1 MSEFLPANGF
11 DDSSRELF
19 NQRMQAGAPKP
30 IALGQPQRLHWLTP
44 ILKTWQ
50 IVLALIAFL
59 AYQNLQEIR
68 ELSKQAEN
76 YHLLDDLGLVVLVVL
91 VGVVAF
97 LAIMGLYAYVSWRC
111 MSYTLDA
118 KSITLHQGIIF
129 KNKRSVYLERIQS
142 VDINRTLV
150 ARLLGLGT
158 VRIESAGG
166 SGSNL
171 DLSYLKNSELAGIRA
186 QLLEAAFAAKA
197 PHEGAAM
204 GLAQM
209 APGAPVPGVQP
220 ASQPGGQM
228 LGQYAQMPQ
237 VPQMPTANGVPA
249 EAVPAA
255 GAQVPPQ
262 PGTQVPGQYVQGGQY
277 AQAGHYGV
285 GQYAQAGHYGAGQYA
300 ANSQLQEQTLYSL
313 SPTRLI
319 GSYLLTPA
327 LVVSAVAVIAIIITG
342 VLALSGVSNA
352 GAIMGAGF
360 GVFAA
365 ASAMASSL
373 WGRFNHDFN
382 FSLAVSRVGL
392 RLHGGLTQT
401 YSRTLP
407 PNRIHAVELTQ
418 PLMWRLKGW
427 WRVEVLTAGVSG
439 ASEGTDST
447 GENKANFTAD
457 SLLPVGDWEQALYA
471 LWLVIP
477 ELASANPQALLN
489 NMAYGVGT
497 ANPSGDHLW
506 CAPGRTRWLDPLLY
520 KRNAVAVTDTAV
532 LIRAGRFKR
541 RLIVLTHERSQS
553 LALSQGPFERLVD
566 VANIKFDM
574 VPGSI
579 KPVIRHLDTGQARQ
593 LWAHQAHRARMRRA
607 AEENWLGRV
616 STTHPS

>member
-50 IVLALIAFL
+50 LVLALFAFL

-76 YHLLDDLGLVVLVVL
+76 YHLLDDVGLVVLVVL

-237 VPQMPTANGVPA
+237 VPQMPTANGAAPA
-249 EAVPAA
+249 SA
-255 GAQVPPQ
+255 
-262 PGTQVPGQYVQGGQY
+262 GQYVQGGHY
-277 AQAGHYGV
+277 TQAG
-285 GQYAQAGHYGAGQYA
+285 QYGAGQYA
-300 ANSQLQEQTLYSL
+300 AGAQLQEQTLYSV
-313 SPTRLI
+313 SSTRLI

-342 VLALSGVSNA
+342 VLALSGVSSA
-352 GAIMGAGF
+352 GALMGAGF
-360 GVFAA
+360 GLFAA

-457 SLLPVGDWEQALYA
+457 SLLPVGDWGQALYA

-574 VPGSI
+574 VPGPI

-616 STTHPS
+616 STTHPGQ

>member
-11 DDSSRELF
+11 DASSRELF

-50 IVLALIAFL
+50 LVLALIAFL

-76 YHLLDDLGLVVLVVL
+76 YHLLDDVGLVVLVVL

-204 GLAQM
+204 GAVPGQFDAGQGA
-209 APGAPVPGVQP
+209 APGAQVPGQMP
-220 ASQPGGQM
+220 APGVPAGAPGQM
-228 LGQYAQMPQ
+228 A
-237 VPQMPTANGVPA
+237 TASGAPA
-249 EAVPAA
+249 EAVQAA

-262 PGTQVPGQYVQGGQY
+262 PGGQMPGQYVQGGHY
-277 AQAGHYGV
+277 TQAG
-285 GQYAQAGHYGAGQYA
+285 QYGAGQYA
-300 ANSQLQEQTLYSL
+300 AGAQLEEQTLYSV
-313 SPTRLI
+313 STTRLI

-342 VLALSGVSNA
+342 VLALSGVSSA

-457 SLLPVGDWEQALYA
+457 SLLPVGDWGQALYA

-477 ELASANPQALLN
+477 ELASANPQALLS

-616 STTHPS
+616 STTHPGQ

>member
-11 DDSSRELF
+11 DASSRELF

-50 IVLALIAFL
+50 LVLALLAFL

-76 YHLLDDLGLVVLVVL
+76 YHLLDDVGLVVLVVL

-204 GLAQM
+204 GQAQM

-220 ASQPGGQM
+220 APQLGGQM

-237 VPQMPTANGVPA
+237 VPQMPTANGAAPA
-249 EAVPAA
+249 SA
-255 GAQVPPQ
+255 
-262 PGTQVPGQYVQGGQY
+262 GQYVQGGHY
-277 AQAGHYGV
+277 TQAG
-285 GQYAQAGHYGAGQYA
+285 QYGAGQYA
-300 ANSQLQEQTLYSL
+300 AGAQLQEQTLYSV
-313 SPTRLI
+313 STTRLI

-327 LVVSAVAVIAIIITG
+327 LVVSAVAVIAIIIAG
-342 VLALSGVSNA
+342 VFALSGVSDA
-352 GAIMGAGF
+352 GALMGAGF
-360 GVFAA
+360 GLFAA

-457 SLLPVGDWEQALYA
+457 SLLPVGDWGQALYA

-574 VPGSI
+574 VPGPI

-616 STTHPS
+616 STTHPGQ

>member
-11 DDSSRELF
+11 DASSRELF

-50 IVLALIAFL
+50 LVLALLAFL

-68 ELSKQAEN
+68 ELSEQAEN
-76 YHLLDDLGLVVLVVL
+76 YHLLDDVGLVVLVVL

-204 GLAQM
+204 GMQAMGAVPGQFDAGQGA
-209 APGAPVPGVQP
+209 APGAQVPG
-220 ASQPGGQM
+220 
-228 LGQYAQMPQ
+228 QMPA
-237 VPQMPTANGVPA
+237 PGVPA
-249 EAVPAA
+249 GAPGQMTTASGAPAGQVPAA
-255 GAQVPPQ
+255 GAQVVAQ
-262 PGTQVPGQYVQGGQY
+262 PGGQMPGQYVQGGHY
-277 AQAGHYGV
+277 TQAG
-285 GQYAQAGHYGAGQYA
+285 QYGAGQYA
-300 ANSQLQEQTLYSL
+300 AGAQLEEQTLYSV
-313 SPTRLI
+313 SSTRLI
-319 GSYLLTPA
+319 GSYLLNPA
-327 LVVSAVAVIAIIITG
+327 LALSLVGVIAIIIAG
-342 VLALSGVSNA
+342 VFALSGVSDA

-360 GVFAA
+360 GLFAA

-457 SLLPVGDWEQALYA
+457 SLLPVGDWGQALYA

-477 ELASANPQALLN
+477 ELASANPQALLS

-616 STTHPS
+616 STTHPGQ

>member
-11 DDSSRELF
+11 DASSRELF

-50 IVLALIAFL
+50 LVLALLAFL

-76 YHLLDDLGLVVLVVL
+76 YHLLDDVGLVVLVVL

-228 LGQYAQMPQ
+228 
-237 VPQMPTANGVPA
+237 
-249 EAVPAA
+249 
-255 GAQVPPQ
+255 
-262 PGTQVPGQYVQGGQY
+262 PGQYVQGG
-277 AQAGHYGV
+277 HYT
-285 GQYAQAGHYGAGQYA
+285 QAGQYA
-300 ANSQLQEQTLYSL
+300 AGAQLEEQTLYSV
-313 SPTRLI
+313 SSTRLI
-319 GSYLLTPA
+319 GSYLLNPA
-327 LVVSAVAVIAIIITG
+327 LALSLVGVIAIIIAG
-342 VLALSGVSNA
+342 VFALSGVSDA

-360 GVFAA
+360 GLFAA

-457 SLLPVGDWEQALYA
+457 SLLPVGDWGQALYA

-574 VPGSI
+574 VPGPI

>member
-50 IVLALIAFL
+50 LVLALIAFL

-186 QLLEAAFAAKA
+186 QLLKAAFAAKA

-228 LGQYAQMPQ
+228 
-237 VPQMPTANGVPA
+237 
-249 EAVPAA
+249 
-255 GAQVPPQ
+255 
-262 PGTQVPGQYVQGGQY
+262 PGQYVQGDHY
-277 AQAGHYGV
+277 TQAG
-285 GQYAQAGHYGAGQYA
+285 QYGAGQYA
-300 ANSQLQEQTLYSL
+300 AGAQLQEQTLYSV
-313 SPTRLI
+313 STTRLI

-457 SLLPVGDWEQALYA
+457 SLLPVGDWGQALYA

-574 VPGSI
+574 VPGPI

-616 STTHPS
+616 STTHPG

>member
-1 MSEFLPANGF
+1 
-11 DDSSRELF
+11 
-19 NQRMQAGAPKP
+19 
-30 IALGQPQRLHWLTP
+30 
-44 ILKTWQ
+44 
-50 IVLALIAFL
+50 
-59 AYQNLQEIR
+59 
-68 ELSKQAEN
+68 
-76 YHLLDDLGLVVLVVL
+76 
-91 VGVVAF
+91 
-97 LAIMGLYAYVSWRC
+97 
-111 MSYTLDA
+111 
-118 KSITLHQGIIF
+118 
-129 KNKRSVYLERIQS
+129 
-142 VDINRTLV
+142 
-150 ARLLGLGT
+150 
-158 VRIESAGG
+158 
-166 SGSNL
+166 
-171 DLSYLKNSELAGIRA
+171 
-186 QLLEAAFAAKA
+186 
-197 PHEGAAM
+197 M

-228 LGQYAQMPQ
+228 PGQYAQMPQ

-249 EAVPAA
+249 EAVQAA
-255 GAQVPPQ
+255 GARVPPQ
-262 PGTQVPGQYVQGGQY
+262 PGGQMPGQYVQGGHY
-277 AQAGHYGV
+277 TQAG
-285 GQYAQAGHYGAGQYA
+285 QYGAGQYA
-300 ANSQLQEQTLYSL
+300 AGAQLQEQTLYSV
-313 SPTRLI
+313 STTRLI

-457 SLLPVGDWEQALYA
+457 SLLPVGDWGQALYA

-477 ELASANPQALLN
+477 ELASANPQALLS

-574 VPGSI
+574 VPGPI

-616 STTHPS
+616 STTHPGQ

>member
-50 IVLALIAFL
+50 LVLALIAFL

-76 YHLLDDLGLVVLVVL
+76 YHLLDDVGLVVLVVL

-228 LGQYAQMPQ
+228 PGQYAQMPQ
-237 VPQMPTANGVPA
+237 VPQMPTATAAPA
-249 EAVPAA
+249 GTVPAA
-255 GAQVPPQ
+255 GAQAQAPGVPVGA
-262 PGTQVPGQYVQGGQY
+262 PGQMPGQYVQGGHY
-277 AQAGHYGV
+277 TQAG
-285 GQYAQAGHYGAGQYA
+285 QYGAGQYA
-300 ANSQLQEQTLYSL
+300 AGAQLEEQTLYSV
-313 SPTRLI
+313 SSTRLI
-319 GSYLLTPA
+319 GSYLLNPA
-327 LVVSAVAVIAIIITG
+327 LALSLVGVIAIIIAG
-342 VLALSGVSNA
+342 VFALSGVSDA

-360 GVFAA
+360 GLFAA

-447 GENKANFTAD
+447 GESKANFTAD
-457 SLLPVGDWEQALYA
+457 SLLPVGDWGQALYA

-506 CAPGRTRWLDPLLY
+506 CAPGRTCWLDPLLY

-574 VPGSI
+574 VPGPI

-616 STTHPS
+616 STTHPGQ

>member
-50 IVLALIAFL
+50 LVLALLAFL

-76 YHLLDDLGLVVLVVL
+76 YHLLDDVGLVVLVVL

-97 LAIMGLYAYVSWRC
+97 LAVMGLYAYVSWRC

-204 GLAQM
+204 GMQAMGAVPGQFDAGQGA
-209 APGAPVPGVQP
+209 APGAQVPGQ
-220 ASQPGGQM
+220 
-228 LGQYAQMPQ
+228 
-237 VPQMPTANGVPA
+237 
-249 EAVPAA
+249 VPAA
-255 GAQVPPQ
+255 GAQVAAQ
-262 PGTQVPGQYVQGGQY
+262 PGTQVPGQYVQGGHY
-277 AQAGHYGV
+277 AQAG
-285 GQYAQAGHYGAGQYA
+285 QYGAGQYA
-300 ANSQLQEQTLYSL
+300 AGAQLQEQTLYSL

-319 GSYLLTPA
+319 GSYLLNPA
-327 LVVSAVAVIAIIITG
+327 LALSLLAVIAIIIAG
-342 VLALSGVSNA
+342 VFALSGVSDA

-373 WGRFNHDFN
+373 WSRFNHDFN
-382 FSLAVSRVGL
+382 FSLAVSHVGL

-574 VPGSI
+574 VPGPI

-616 STTHPS
+616 STTHPGQ

>member
-50 IVLALIAFL
+50 LVLALFAFL

-76 YHLLDDLGLVVLVVL
+76 YHLLDDVGLVVLVVL

-197 PHEGAAM
+197 PHEGAQVS
-204 GLAQM
+204 GQM

-220 ASQPGGQM
+220 APQSG
-228 LGQYAQMPQ
+228 AQM
-237 VPQMPTANGVPA
+237 
-249 EAVPAA
+249 
-255 GAQVPPQ
+255 
-262 PGTQVPGQYVQGGQY
+262 PGQYVQGDHY
-277 AQAGHYGV
+277 TQAG
-285 GQYAQAGHYGAGQYA
+285 QYGAGQYA
-300 ANSQLQEQTLYSL
+300 AGAQLQEQTLYSV

-342 VLALSGVSNA
+342 VLALSGVSDA

-418 PLMWRLKGW
+418 PFMWRLKGW

-457 SLLPVGDWEQALYA
+457 SLLPVGDWGQALYA

-574 VPGSI
+574 VPGPI

-616 STTHPS
+616 STTHPGQ

>member
-11 DDSSRELF
+11 DASSRELF

-50 IVLALIAFL
+50 LVLALLAFL

-68 ELSKQAEN
+68 ELSEQAEN
-76 YHLLDDLGLVVLVVL
+76 YHLLDDVGLVVLVVL

-204 GLAQM
+204 GMQAMGAVPGQFDAGQGAAPGAQVPGQM
-209 APGAPVPGVQP
+209 PAPGAPAGVPG
-220 ASQPGGQM
+220 QM
-228 LGQYAQMPQ
+228 
-237 VPQMPTANGVPA
+237 
-249 EAVPAA
+249 
-255 GAQVPPQ
+255 
-262 PGTQVPGQYVQGGQY
+262 PGQYVQGDHY
-277 AQAGHYGV
+277 TQAG
-285 GQYAQAGHYGAGQYA
+285 QYGAGQYA
-300 ANSQLQEQTLYSL
+300 AGAQLEEQTLYSV
-313 SPTRLI
+313 SSTRLI
-319 GSYLLTPA
+319 GSYLLNPA
-327 LVVSAVAVIAIIITG
+327 LALSLVGVIAIIIAG
-342 VLALSGVSNA
+342 VFALSGVSNA

-360 GVFAA
+360 GLFAA

-457 SLLPVGDWEQALYA
+457 SLLPVGDWGQALYA

-477 ELASANPQALLN
+477 ELASANPQALLS

>member
-50 IVLALIAFL
+50 LVLALLAFL

-76 YHLLDDLGLVVLVVL
+76 YHLLDDVGLVVLVVL

-97 LAIMGLYAYVSWRC
+97 LAVMGLYAYVSWRC

-204 GLAQM
+204 GMQAMGAVPGQFDAGQGA
-209 APGAPVPGVQP
+209 APGAQVPGQ
-220 ASQPGGQM
+220 
-228 LGQYAQMPQ
+228 
-237 VPQMPTANGVPA
+237 
-249 EAVPAA
+249 VPAA
-255 GAQVPPQ
+255 GAQVAAQ
-262 PGTQVPGQYVQGGQY
+262 PGTQVPGQYVQGGHY
-277 AQAGHYGV
+277 TQAG
-285 GQYAQAGHYGAGQYA
+285 QYGAGQYA
-300 ANSQLQEQTLYSL
+300 AGAQLEEQTLYSV
-313 SPTRLI
+313 SSTRLI
-319 GSYLLTPA
+319 GSYLLNPA
-327 LVVSAVAVIAIIITG
+327 LALSLVGVIAIIIAG
-342 VLALSGVSNA
+342 VFALSGVSDA

-360 GVFAA
+360 GLFAA

-457 SLLPVGDWEQALYA
+457 SLLPVGDWGQALYA

-497 ANPSGDHLW
+497 TNPSGDHLW

-541 RLIVLTHERSQS
+541 RMIVLTHERSQS

-574 VPGSI
+574 VPGPI

-607 AEENWLGRV
+607 AEENWLSRV
-616 STTHPS
+616 STTHPGQ

>member
-11 DDSSRELF
+11 DASSRELF

-50 IVLALIAFL
+50 LVLALLAFL

-76 YHLLDDLGLVVLVVL
+76 YHLLDDVGLVVLVVL

-204 GLAQM
+204 GQAQM

-220 ASQPGGQM
+220 APQPGGQM
-228 LGQYAQMPQ
+228 
-237 VPQMPTANGVPA
+237 
-249 EAVPAA
+249 
-255 GAQVPPQ
+255 
-262 PGTQVPGQYVQGGQY
+262 PGQYVQGGHY
-277 AQAGHYGV
+277 TQAG
-285 GQYAQAGHYGAGQYA
+285 QYGAGQYA
-300 ANSQLQEQTLYSL
+300 AGAQLQEQTLYSV
-313 SPTRLI
+313 STTRLI

-327 LVVSAVAVIAIIITG
+327 LVVSAVAVIAIIIAG
-342 VLALSGVSNA
+342 VFALSGVSDA

-360 GVFAA
+360 GLFAA

-457 SLLPVGDWEQALYA
+457 SLLPVGDWGQALYA

-574 VPGSI
+574 VPGPI

-616 STTHPS
+616 STTHPGQ

>member
-50 IVLALIAFL
+50 LVLALIAFL

-228 LGQYAQMPQ
+228 
-237 VPQMPTANGVPA
+237 
-249 EAVPAA
+249 
-255 GAQVPPQ
+255 
-262 PGTQVPGQYVQGGQY
+262 PGQYVQGDHY
-277 AQAGHYGV
+277 TQAG
-285 GQYAQAGHYGAGQYA
+285 QYGAGQYA
-300 ANSQLQEQTLYSL
+300 AGAQLQEQTLYSV
-313 SPTRLI
+313 STTRLI

-457 SLLPVGDWEQALYA
+457 SLLPVGDWGQALYA

-574 VPGSI
+574 VPGPI

-616 STTHPS
+616 STTHPG

>member
-11 DDSSRELF
+11 DASSRELF

-50 IVLALIAFL
+50 LVLALLAFL

-76 YHLLDDLGLVVLVVL
+76 YHLLDDVGLVVLVVL

-97 LAIMGLYAYVSWRC
+97 FAIMGLYAYVSWRC

-204 GLAQM
+204 GAVPGQFDAGQGA
-209 APGAPVPGVQP
+209 APGAQVPGQMP
-220 ASQPGGQM
+220 APGVPAGAPGQM
-228 LGQYAQMPQ
+228 A
-237 VPQMPTANGVPA
+237 TASGAPA
-249 EAVPAA
+249 EAVQAA

-262 PGTQVPGQYVQGGQY
+262 PGGQMPGQYVQGDHY
-277 AQAGHYGV
+277 TQAG
-285 GQYAQAGHYGAGQYA
+285 QYGAGQYA
-300 ANSQLQEQTLYSL
+300 AGAQLQEQTLYSV
-313 SPTRLI
+313 STTRLI

-360 GVFAA
+360 GLFAA

-457 SLLPVGDWEQALYA
+457 SLLPVGDWGQALYA

-574 VPGSI
+574 VPGPI

-616 STTHPS
+616 STTHPGQ

>member
-50 IVLALIAFL
+50 LVLALLAFL

-76 YHLLDDLGLVVLVVL
+76 YHLLDDVGLVVLVVL

-204 GLAQM
+204 GMQAMGAVPGQFDAGQGAVPGAQVPGQVP
-209 APGAPVPGVQP
+209 APGAPAGAP
-220 ASQPGGQM
+220 GQM
-228 LGQYAQMPQ
+228 T
-237 VPQMPTANGVPA
+237 TANAAPA
-249 EAVPAA
+249 GQVPAA

-277 AQAGHYGV
+277 ARSGP
-285 GQYAQAGHYGAGQYA
+285 YGAGQYA
-300 ANSQLQEQTLYSL
+300 ASGQLQEQTLYSL

-319 GSYLLTPA
+319 GSYLLNPA
-327 LVVSAVAVIAIIITG
+327 LALSLVGVIAIIIAG
-342 VLALSGVSNA
+342 VFALSGVSDA

-360 GVFAA
+360 GLFAA

-457 SLLPVGDWEQALYA
+457 SLLPVGDWGQALYA

-574 VPGSI
+574 VPGPI

-616 STTHPS
+616 STTHPGQ

>member
-11 DDSSRELF
+11 DASSRELF

-50 IVLALIAFL
+50 LVLALLAFL

-76 YHLLDDLGLVVLVVL
+76 YHLLDDVGLVVLVVL

-220 ASQPGGQM
+220 ASQPGAQM
-228 LGQYAQMPQ
+228 PGQYAQMPQ
-237 VPQMPTANGVPA
+237 VPQMPTATAAPA
-249 EAVPAA
+249 GAVPVA
-255 GAQVPPQ
+255 GAQAPAPGVPVGA
-262 PGTQVPGQYVQGGQY
+262 PGQMPGQYVQGGHY
-277 AQAGHYGV
+277 TQAG
-285 GQYAQAGHYGAGQYA
+285 QYGAGQYA
-300 ANSQLQEQTLYSL
+300 AGAQLQEQTLYSV
-313 SPTRLI
+313 STTRLI

-457 SLLPVGDWEQALYA
+457 SLLPVGDWGQALYA

-477 ELASANPQALLN
+477 ELASANPQALLS

-574 VPGSI
+574 VPGPI

-616 STTHPS
+616 STTHPGQ

>member
-11 DDSSRELF
+11 DASSRELF

-50 IVLALIAFL
+50 LVLALLAFL

-76 YHLLDDLGLVVLVVL
+76 YHLLDDVGLVVLVVL

-204 GLAQM
+204 GMQAMGAVPGQFDASQGA
-209 APGAPVPGVQP
+209 APGAQVP
-220 ASQPGGQM
+220 GQM
-228 LGQYAQMPQ
+228 LAPG
-237 VPQMPTANGVPA
+237 VPAGAPGQMPTANGAAPG
-249 EAVPAA
+249 AVQAA

-262 PGTQVPGQYVQGGQY
+262 PGGQMPGQYVQGGHY
-277 AQAGHYGV
+277 AQAGPYS
-285 GQYAQAGHYGAGQYA
+285 AGQYA
-300 ANSQLQEQTLYSL
+300 AGAQLEEQTLYSV
-313 SPTRLI
+313 SSTRLI
-319 GSYLLTPA
+319 GSYLLNPA
-327 LVVSAVAVIAIIITG
+327 LALSLVGVIAIIITG

-457 SLLPVGDWEQALYA
+457 SLLPVGDWGQALYA

-574 VPGSI
+574 VPGPI

>member
-11 DDSSRELF
+11 DDSSCELF

-50 IVLALIAFL
+50 LVLALLAFL

-76 YHLLDDLGLVVLVVL
+76 YHLLDDVGLVVLVVL

-220 ASQPGGQM
+220 APQLGGQM
-228 LGQYAQMPQ
+228 PGQYAQMPQ
-237 VPQMPTANGVPA
+237 VPQMPTATAAPA
-249 EAVPAA
+249 GTVPAA
-255 GAQVPPQ
+255 GAQAQAPGVPVGA
-262 PGTQVPGQYVQGGQY
+262 PGQMPGQYVQGDHY
-277 AQAGHYGV
+277 TQAG
-285 GQYAQAGHYGAGQYA
+285 QYGAGQYA
-300 ANSQLQEQTLYSL
+300 AGAQLQEQTLYSV
-313 SPTRLI
+313 STTRLI

-360 GVFAA
+360 GLFAA

-457 SLLPVGDWEQALYA
+457 SLLPVGDWGQALYA

-477 ELASANPQALLN
+477 ELASANPQALLS

-574 VPGSI
+574 VPGPI

>member
-11 DDSSRELF
+11 DASSRELF

-50 IVLALIAFL
+50 LVLALIAFL

-76 YHLLDDLGLVVLVVL
+76 YHLLDDVGLVVLVVL

-228 LGQYAQMPQ
+228 PGQYAQMPQ
-237 VPQMPTANGVPA
+237 VPQMPTATAAPA
-249 EAVPAA
+249 GAVPVA
-255 GAQVPPQ
+255 GAQAPAPGVPVGA
-262 PGTQVPGQYVQGGQY
+262 PGQMPGQYVQGGHY
-277 AQAGHYGV
+277 TQAG
-285 GQYAQAGHYGAGQYA
+285 QYGAGQYTA
-300 ANSQLQEQTLYSL
+300 SSQLQEQTLYSV
-313 SPTRLI
+313 SSTRLI
-319 GSYLLTPA
+319 GSYLLNPA
-327 LVVSAVAVIAIIITG
+327 LALSLVGVIAIIIAG
-342 VLALSGVSNA
+342 VFALSGVSDA

-360 GVFAA
+360 GLFAA

-457 SLLPVGDWEQALYA
+457 SLLPVGDWGQALYA

-574 VPGSI
+574 VPGPI

>member
-50 IVLALIAFL
+50 LVLALIAFL
-59 AYQNLQEIR
+59 AYQNLQEIH

-76 YHLLDDLGLVVLVVL
+76 YHLLDDVGFVVLVVL

-171 DLSYLKNSELAGIRA
+171 DLSYLKSAELAGIRA

-197 PHEGAAM
+197 PHEGEAM
-204 GLAQM
+204 AQAM
-209 APGAPVPGVQP
+209 PAPGAPVPGVQP

-228 LGQYAQMPQ
+228 
-237 VPQMPTANGVPA
+237 PTANGVPV

-255 GAQVPPQ
+255 GAQVPLQ
-262 PGTQVPGQYVQGGQY
+262 PGGQMPGQYVQGGHY
-277 AQAGHYGV
+277 TQAG
-285 GQYAQAGHYGAGQYA
+285 QYGAGQYA
-300 ANSQLQEQTLYSL
+300 AGAQLEEQTLYSV
-313 SPTRLI
+313 STTRLI

-407 PNRIHAVELTQ
+407 PNRIHAVELSQ

-457 SLLPVGDWEQALYA
+457 SLLPVGDWSQALYA

-497 ANPSGDHLW
+497 TNPSGDHLW

-574 VPGSI
+574 VPGPI

-616 STTHPS
+616 STTHPGQ

>member
-50 IVLALIAFL
+50 LVLALIAFL

-76 YHLLDDLGLVVLVVL
+76 YHLLDDVGLVVLVVL

-97 LAIMGLYAYVSWRC
+97 LAVMGLYAYVSWRC

-204 GLAQM
+204 GMQAMGAVPGQFDAGQGA
-209 APGAPVPGVQP
+209 APGAQVPG
-220 ASQPGGQM
+220 
-228 LGQYAQMPQ
+228 QMPA
-237 VPQMPTANGVPA
+237 PGVPA
-249 EAVPAA
+249 GAPGQMTTASGAPAGQVPAA
-255 GAQVPPQ
+255 GAQVVAQ
-262 PGTQVPGQYVQGGQY
+262 PGGQMPGQYVQGGHY
-277 AQAGHYGV
+277 TQAG
-285 GQYAQAGHYGAGQYA
+285 QYGAGQYA
-300 ANSQLQEQTLYSL
+300 AGAQLEEQTLYSV
-313 SPTRLI
+313 SSTRLI
-319 GSYLLTPA
+319 GSYLLNPA
-327 LVVSAVAVIAIIITG
+327 LALSLVGVIAIIIAG
-342 VLALSGVSNA
+342 VFALSGVSDA

-360 GVFAA
+360 GLFAA

-457 SLLPVGDWEQALYA
+457 SLLPVGDWGQALYA

-477 ELASANPQALLN
+477 ELASANPQALLS

-574 VPGSI
+574 VPGPI

-616 STTHPS
+616 STTHPGQ

>member
-50 IVLALIAFL
+50 LVLALIAFL

-209 APGAPVPGVQP
+209 APGAPVPNMQP
-220 ASQPGGQM
+220 APQPGGQM
-228 LGQYAQMPQ
+228 
-237 VPQMPTANGVPA
+237 
-249 EAVPAA
+249 
-255 GAQVPPQ
+255 
-262 PGTQVPGQYVQGGQY
+262 PGQYVQGDHY
-277 AQAGHYGV
+277 TQAG
-285 GQYAQAGHYGAGQYA
+285 QYGAGQYA
-300 ANSQLQEQTLYSL
+300 AGAQLQEQTLYSV
-313 SPTRLI
+313 STTRLI

-457 SLLPVGDWEQALYA
+457 SLLPVGDWGQALYA

-574 VPGSI
+574 VPGPI

>member
-50 IVLALIAFL
+50 LVLALIAFL

-228 LGQYAQMPQ
+228 
-237 VPQMPTANGVPA
+237 
-249 EAVPAA
+249 
-255 GAQVPPQ
+255 
-262 PGTQVPGQYVQGGQY
+262 PGQYVQGDHY
-277 AQAGHYGV
+277 TQAG
-285 GQYAQAGHYGAGQYA
+285 QYGAGQYA
-300 ANSQLQEQTLYSL
+300 AGAQLQEQTLYSV
-313 SPTRLI
+313 STTRLI

-373 WGRFNHDFN
+373 WGRFNLDFN

-457 SLLPVGDWEQALYA
+457 SLLPVGDWGQALYA

-574 VPGSI
+574 VPGPI

-616 STTHPS
+616 STTHPGQ

>member
-11 DDSSRELF
+11 DASSRELF

-50 IVLALIAFL
+50 LVLALIAFL

-97 LAIMGLYAYVSWRC
+97 LVIMGLYAYVSWRC

-209 APGAPVPGVQP
+209 APGAPVPDVQP

-228 LGQYAQMPQ
+228 PGRYAQMPQ
-237 VPQMPTANGVPA
+237 VSQMPTANGAAPA
-249 EAVPAA
+249 SA
-255 GAQVPPQ
+255 
-262 PGTQVPGQYVQGGQY
+262 GQYVQGGHY
-277 AQAGHYGV
+277 AQAG
-285 GQYAQAGHYGAGQYA
+285 QYGAGQYA
-300 ANSQLQEQTLYSL
+300 AGAQLQEQTLYSV
-313 SPTRLI
+313 STTRLI

-407 PNRIHAVELTQ
+407 PNRIHAVELSQ

-439 ASEGTDST
+439 ASEGADST

-457 SLLPVGDWEQALYA
+457 SLLPVGDWSQALYA

-497 ANPSGDHLW
+497 TNPSGDHLW

-574 VPGSI
+574 VPGPI

>member
-50 IVLALIAFL
+50 LVLALLAFL

-76 YHLLDDLGLVVLVVL
+76 YHLLDDVGLVVLVVL

-204 GLAQM
+204 GMQAMGAVPGQFDAGQGA
-209 APGAPVPGVQP
+209 APGAQVPG
-220 ASQPGGQM
+220 
-228 LGQYAQMPQ
+228 QMPA
-237 VPQMPTANGVPA
+237 PGVPA
-249 EAVPAA
+249 GAPGQMTTASGAPAGQVPAA
-255 GAQVPPQ
+255 GAQVVAQ
-262 PGTQVPGQYVQGGQY
+262 PGGQMPGQYVQGGHY
-277 AQAGHYGV
+277 TQAG
-285 GQYAQAGHYGAGQYA
+285 QYGAGQYA
-300 ANSQLQEQTLYSL
+300 AGAQLEEQTLYSV
-313 SPTRLI
+313 SSTRLI
-319 GSYLLTPA
+319 GSYLLNPA
-327 LVVSAVAVIAIIITG
+327 LALSLVGVIAIIIAG
-342 VLALSGVSNA
+342 VFALSGVSDA

-360 GVFAA
+360 GLFAA

-457 SLLPVGDWEQALYA
+457 SLLPVGDWGQALYA

-477 ELASANPQALLN
+477 ELASANPQALLS

-616 STTHPS
+616 STTHPGQ

>member
-50 IVLALIAFL
+50 LVLALIAFL

-76 YHLLDDLGLVVLVVL
+76 YHLLDDVGLVVLVVL

-209 APGAPVPGVQP
+209 ATGAPVPGVQP
-220 ASQPGGQM
+220 APQPGGQM
-228 LGQYAQMPQ
+228 
-237 VPQMPTANGVPA
+237 
-249 EAVPAA
+249 
-255 GAQVPPQ
+255 
-262 PGTQVPGQYVQGGQY
+262 PGQYVQGDHY
-277 AQAGHYGV
+277 TQAG
-285 GQYAQAGHYGAGQYA
+285 QYGAGQYA
-300 ANSQLQEQTLYSL
+300 AGAQLQEQTLYSV
-313 SPTRLI
+313 STTRLI

-457 SLLPVGDWEQALYA
+457 SLLPVGDWGQALYA

-477 ELASANPQALLN
+477 ELASANPQALLS

-574 VPGSI
+574 VPGPI

-616 STTHPS
+616 STTHPGQ